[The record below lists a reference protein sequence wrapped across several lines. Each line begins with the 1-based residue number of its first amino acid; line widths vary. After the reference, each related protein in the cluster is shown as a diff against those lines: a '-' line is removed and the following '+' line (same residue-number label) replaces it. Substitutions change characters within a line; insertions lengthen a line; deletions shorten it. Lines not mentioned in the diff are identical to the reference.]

1 MNDTPRRLL
10 LRVAAKLMLL
20 VGAAAVGYVFFASLK
35 EGQQQAH
42 TPAPIQ
48 LRLTPVRHP
57 TVTRH
62 PWAGGNLLLLQY
74 PADTPV
80 AYPPETRL
88 LDPKSAQSRQPAG
101 LTQPRR
107 SLQAGVFLAYDRGTD
122 MGCPLEWVAADTRQ
136 APFQPWPGGFRDAC
150 RGSWYDAAGRV
161 LRGQEAGR
169 NLGIPPYRI
178 IGPDLLEVGVNGDNP
193 APAK

>member
-10 LRVAAKLMLL
+10 LRVVAKLMLL
-20 VGAAAVGYVFFASLK
+20 VGAAAVGYILFASL
-35 EGQQQAH
+35 EEEQQQAH

-48 LRLTPVRHP
+48 LPLTPVRHP

-62 PWAGGNLLLLQY
+62 PWPGGNLLLLQY

-88 LDPKSAQSRQPAG
+88 LDPNSAHARQPGG
-101 LTQPRR
+101 LAQPQR
-107 SLQAGVFLAYDRGTD
+107 SLQTGVFLAYDRGTD
-122 MGCPLEWVAADTRQ
+122 MGCPLEWVGAGTRQ
-136 APFQPWPGGFRDAC
+136 GPFQPWPGGFRDAC

-161 LRGQEAGR
+161 LRGQEARR
-169 NLGIPPYRI
+169 NLDIPPYRLPA
-178 IGPDLLEVGVNGDNP
+178 PDLLEVGVNGDNP
-193 APAK
+193 APAE